1 MLWDYLETDHLGKE
15 KRGWIWSQFSDLHF
29 IPMFLIV
36 ATYKE
41 RIRQKI
47 AIRNEGNDKKLCW
60 HMIWTSRGLNDT
72 VEIYS

>member
-1 MLWDYLETDHLGKE
+1 
-15 KRGWIWSQFSDLHF
+15 
-29 IPMFLIV
+29 MFLIV